1 MDLGNSPAGQWLG
14 LSALTAKGL
23 HSIPGQAYKILQAK
37 ECGQKKKGDWSS
49 EDRPIATAKLPRTG
63 RGSLWPP
70 TALAPLD
77 TSLSLAVLTL
87 ELLKFDLAAV
97 ATRECT
103 WWVSLYHMPYP
114 RCKGNWEVSSGTLSF
129 VGPGGLCLLPRL
141 MWKRTSQA

>member
-63 RGSLWPP
+63 RGSL
-70 TALAPLD
+70 
-77 TSLSLAVLTL
+77 
-87 ELLKFDLAAV
+87 
-97 ATRECT
+97 
-103 WWVSLYHMPYP
+103 
-114 RCKGNWEVSSGTLSF
+114 
-129 VGPGGLCLLPRL
+129 
-141 MWKRTSQA
+141 